1 MEDYTS
7 KILKETLIVI
17 RNIEKKTSVKNP
29 QKKEN
34 YESKKRLLLQKKQ
47 NIYFEMYYGSM
58 DGRVGISIFLC

>member
-34 YESKKRLLLQKKQ
+34 YESKKRLLL
-47 NIYFEMYYGSM
+47 
-58 DGRVGISIFLC
+58 